1 MPTIDLNAIRV
12 AKPCSADWAAMSGD
26 EQVRHCQQ
34 CNLNVYDLSAL
45 SADEARGLIE
55 KHEGR
60 LCVRFYRRRDGT
72 MLTRDCPVGVRT
84 VRRRQVGVA
93 AGLAAVAGFA
103 GGLLQGLRGRALPV
117 AVVQSP
123 PALIPEQ
130 QPLEQAPLAAA
141 PELEPEVHAIM
152 GRVACVEPPTAP
164 EPPAHVDP
172 AEEPLELIMGDM
184 VAPEP
189 PPSSAPEDSAPSA
202 GR

>member
-72 MLTRDCPVGVRT
+72 MLTRDCPIGVRT

-123 PALIPEQ
+123 PALTPEET
-130 QPLEQAPLAAA
+130 PALAST

-152 GRVACVEPPTAP
+152 GRVACVEPPAA
-164 EPPAHVDP
+164 EPPAP
-172 AEEPLELIMGDM
+172 AQPEEPLELIMGDM
-184 VAPEP
+184 VGPEP
-189 PPSSAPEDSAPSA
+189 AGGVTPEDSS